1 MVRVPKTYES
11 RLEELKKEVKRELR
25 PVAQPVRRAV
35 ALVQRPSLP
44 LAIVLGLGK
53 FALILALPFLVYV
66 RSAVGLYSQGGLS
79 PVLSVIGA
87 GMITAALLAIYAA
100 WLSRRFKGR
109 KRAESIMRW
118 VGIPT
123 LVAWAMYSLF
133 YLASSNAKSAEVRD
147 EYRSLHPVLRV
158 AVATA
163 IMGDGDLVLTDS
175 RRVASDYGRMGLP
188 VNQRTKHYEQ
198 KNGWVHAVDLRT
210 NGRSEIRNWFLQAY
224 FKLMGFQ
231 TLRHVGTAD
240 HLHIQL
246 AVRP

>member
-1 MVRVPKTYES
+1 VKKTYES
-11 RLEELKKEVKRELR
+11 RLAELKKEVKRELR
-25 PVAQPVRRAV
+25 PVTQPVKRVA

-53 FALILALPFLVYV
+53 FALILALPFLVFV
-66 RSAVGLYSQGGLS
+66 RSAVGLYSQGGAS
-79 PVLSVIGA
+79 PMLSVLGA
-87 GMITAALLAIYAA
+87 GMITAGLLAVYAT

-109 KRAESIMRW
+109 ARAESILRW
-118 VGIPT
+118 VAIPT
-123 LVAWAMYSLF
+123 LVAWALYSLLF
-133 YLASSNAKSAEVRD
+133 IASSNAKSAEVRS

-175 RRVASDYGRMGLP
+175 RRVAGDYGRMGLP

-198 KNGWVHAVDLRT
+198 RNGWVHAVDLRT
-210 NGRSEIRNWFLQAY
+210 NGRSEIRNRLLQAY
-224 FKLMGFQ
+224 FSLMGFQ
-231 TLRHVGTAD
+231 TLRHIGTAD

>member
-1 MVRVPKTYES
+1 MVRVPKTHES

-25 PVAQPVRRAV
+25 PVIQPVKRAV
-35 ALVQRPSLP
+35 TLVQRPSLP
-44 LAIVLGLGK
+44 LSIVLGLGK

-79 PVLSVIGA
+79 PMLSVIGA
-87 GMITAALLAIYAA
+87 GMITAALLTLYAA

-123 LVAWAMYSLF
+123 LVAWAIYSLL
-133 YLASSNAKSAEVRD
+133 YLASANAKSDEVRR
-147 EYRSLHPVLRV
+147 EYRSLHPVLRI

-175 RRVASDYGRMGLP
+175 KRVASDYPRMGLR
-188 VNQRTKHYEQ
+188 VNDRTRHYEQ

-210 NGRSEIRNWFLQAY
+210 NGRSEIRNRSLQAY
-224 FKLMGFQ
+224 FSLMGFQ

-240 HLHIQL
+240 HLHVQL
-246 AVRP
+246 AVRQ

>member
-1 MVRVPKTYES
+1 MKKSYES

-25 PVAQPVRRAV
+25 PVTQPVQRAV
-35 ALVQRPSLP
+35 AMVQRPSLP
-44 LAIVLGLGK
+44 LSIVLGLGK

-79 PVLSVIGA
+79 PMLSVIGA
-87 GMITAALLAIYAA
+87 GMITAALLTVYAA
-100 WLSRRFKGR
+100 WLSRRFRGR

-123 LVAWAMYSLF
+123 LVGWAMYSLF

-147 EYRSLHPVLRV
+147 EYRSLHPVLRI

-175 RRVASDYGRMGLP
+175 RRVAGDYGRMGLP

-210 NGRSEIRNWFLQAY
+210 TGRGEIRNRTLQFY
-224 FKLMGFQ
+224 FTAMGFK

-240 HLHIQL
+240 HLHVQL
-246 AVRP
+246 PVSD

>member
-1 MVRVPKTYES
+1 VTKSYES
-11 RLEELKKEVKRELR
+11 RLEELRKEVRRELR
-25 PVAQPVRRAV
+25 PVMQPVKRVA

-79 PVLSVIGA
+79 PLLSVVGA
-87 GMITAALLAIYAA
+87 GMITAGLLALYAA

-109 KRAESIMRW
+109 ARAESIMRW
-118 VGIPT
+118 VAIPT
-123 LVAWAMYSLF
+123 LVAWALYSLL
-133 YLASSNAKSAEVRD
+133 YVASANTKSAEVRQ
-147 EYRSLHPVLRV
+147 EYRSMHPVLRI

-175 RRVASDYGRMGLP
+175 RRVAGDYTRMGLR
-188 VNQRTKHYEQ
+188 VNDRTKHYAQ

-210 NGRSEIRNWFLQAY
+210 NGRSEIRNRIVQLY
-224 FKLMGFQ
+224 FALMGFQ

-240 HLHIQL
+240 HLHVQL
-246 AVRP
+246 GARQ

>member
-1 MVRVPKTYES
+1 MTRSPES
-11 RLEELKKEVKRELR
+11 RLEELRKEVKRELR
-25 PVAQPVRRAV
+25 PVLQPVKRAA

-79 PVLSVIGA
+79 PMLSVIGA
-87 GMITAALLAIYAA
+87 GMVTAALLAGYAA

-109 KRAESIMRW
+109 ARAESIMRW
-118 VGIPT
+118 VAIPT
-123 LVAWAMYSLF
+123 MVAWCAYSLL
-133 YLASSNAKSAEVRD
+133 YIASANAKSSEVRQ
-147 EYRSLHPVLRV
+147 EYRSMHPVLRL

-175 RRVASDYGRMGLP
+175 RRVAADYTRMGLR
-188 VNQRTKHYEQ
+188 VNDRTRHYLQ

-210 NGRSEIRNWFLQAY
+210 NGRSEIRNWALQSY
-224 FKLMGFQ
+224 FSLMGFQ

-240 HLHIQL
+240 HLHVQL
-246 AVRP
+246 PLKN

>member
-1 MVRVPKTYES
+1 M
-11 RLEELKKEVKRELR
+11 KR
-25 PVAQPVRRAV
+25 AA

-53 FALILALPFLVYV
+53 FALILALPFLVFV

-87 GMITAALLAIYAA
+87 GMITAVLLTIYAA
-100 WLSRRFKGR
+100 WLSRRFRGR

-123 LVAWAMYSLF
+123 LVAWATYSLL
-133 YLASSNAKSAEVRD
+133 YIASANAKSSEVRR
-147 EYRSLHPVLRV
+147 EYRSLHPVLRI

-175 RRVASDYGRMGLP
+175 RRVAGDYARMGLR
-188 VNQRTKHYEQ
+188 VNDRTKHYEQ

-210 NGRSEIRNWFLQAY
+210 NGRSEIRNRLLQAY
-224 FKLMGFQ
+224 FSLMGFQ

-240 HLHIQL
+240 HLHVQL
-246 AVRP
+246 PVRPES

>member
-1 MVRVPKTYES
+1 VTKSYES
-11 RLEELKKEVKRELR
+11 RLEELRKEVKRELR
-25 PVAQPVRRAV
+25 PVMQPVKRVA

-44 LAIVLGLGK
+44 LGLVLGLGK

-66 RSAVGLYSQGGLS
+66 RSAVGLYSQGGVS

-87 GMITAALLAIYAA
+87 GMITAGLLALYAG

-109 KRAESIMRW
+109 ARAESIMRW
-118 VGIPT
+118 VAIPT
-123 LVAWAMYSLF
+123 LVAWCVYSLL
-133 YLASSNAKSAEVRD
+133 YLASANAKSDEVRQ
-147 EYRSLHPVLRV
+147 EYRSMHPVLRI

-175 RRVASDYGRMGLP
+175 RRVAGDYARMGLR
-188 VNQRTKHYEQ
+188 VNDRTKHYAQ

-210 NGRSEIRNWFLQAY
+210 NGRGEIRNRALQGY
-224 FKLMGFQ
+224 FSLMGFQ

-246 AVRP
+246 VVRP

>member
-1 MVRVPKTYES
+1 MPKTYES
-11 RLEELKKEVKRELR
+11 RLAELKKEVKRELR
-25 PVAQPVRRAV
+25 PVTQPVKRAV
-35 ALVQRPSLP
+35 AMVQRPSLP

-79 PVLSVIGA
+79 PMLSVVGA
-87 GMITAALLAIYAA
+87 GMITTALLTIYAA

-123 LVAWAMYSLF
+123 LVAWAVYSLL
-133 YLASSNAKSAEVRD
+133 YLASANAKSDEVRR
-147 EYRSLHPVLRV
+147 EYRSLHPVLRI

-163 IMGDGDLVLTDS
+163 IMGDGNLVLTDS
-175 RRVASDYGRMGLP
+175 RRVAGDYTRMGLR
-188 VNQRTKHYEQ
+188 VNDRTKHYEQ
-198 KNGWVHAVDLRT
+198 RNGWVHAVDLRT
-210 NGRSEIRNWFLQAY
+210 NGRSEIRNRALQL
-224 FKLMGFQ
+224 FFSLMGFQ

-240 HLHIQL
+240 HLHVQL
-246 AVRP
+246 PVKS

>member
-25 PVAQPVRRAV
+25 PVTQPVKRAV

-53 FALILALPFLVYV
+53 LALILALPFLVYV
-66 RSAVGLYSQGGLS
+66 RFAVGLYSDGGLS
-79 PVLSVIGA
+79 PMLSVIGA
-87 GMITAALLAIYAA
+87 GMVTAGLLAAYAA
-100 WLSRRFKGR
+100 WLSRRFKG
-109 KRAESIMRW
+109 KARAQSIMRW
-118 VGIPT
+118 VAIPT

-133 YLASSNAKSAEVRD
+133 YLASANAKSDEVRR
-147 EYRSLHPVLRV
+147 EYRSLHPVLRI

-175 RRVASDYGRMGLP
+175 RRVAGDYARMGLR
-188 VNQRTKHYEQ
+188 VNERTKHYEQ
-198 KNGWVHAVDLRT
+198 RNGWVHAVDLRT
-210 NGRSEIRNWFLQAY
+210 NGRSEIRNRALQAY
-224 FKLMGFQ
+224 FALMGFQ

-240 HLHIQL
+240 HLHVQL
-246 AVRP
+246 PVR

>member
-1 MVRVPKTYES
+1 MKKPYEA

-25 PVAQPVRRAV
+25 PVTQPVKRAV
-35 ALVQRPSLP
+35 AMVQRPSLP
-44 LAIVLGLGK
+44 LAFVLGLGK
-53 FALILALPFLVYV
+53 VALMLALPFLVFV
-66 RSAVGLYSQGGLS
+66 RSSVGLYSQGGAS
-79 PVLSVIGA
+79 PMLSVVGA
-87 GMITAALLAIYAA
+87 GMITTGLLALYAT
-100 WLSRRFKGR
+100 WLSRRFRGR
-109 KRAESIMRW
+109 ARAESILRW
-118 VGIPT
+118 VAIPT
-123 LVAWAMYSLF
+123 LVAWALYSLLF
-133 YLASSNAKSAEVRD
+133 IASSNAKSAEVRS

-175 RRVASDYGRMGLP
+175 RRVAGDYGRMGLP

-210 NGRSEIRNWFLQAY
+210 NGRSELRNRAVQAY
-224 FKLMGFQ
+224 FGLMGFQ

-240 HLHIQL
+240 HLHVQL

>member
-1 MVRVPKTYES
+1 MAKSHES

-25 PVAQPVRRAV
+25 PVTQPVKRAV

-66 RSAVGLYSQGGLS
+66 RSAVGLYSDGGLS
-79 PVLSVIGA
+79 PMLAVVGA
-87 GMITAALLAIYAA
+87 GMITAGLLAVYAA

-109 KRAESIMRW
+109 ARAESVMRW
-118 VGIPT
+118 VAIPA
-123 LVAWAMYSLF
+123 LVAWCGYSLL
-133 YLASSNAKSAEVRD
+133 YLASANAKSDDVRR
-147 EYRSLHPVLRV
+147 EYRSMHPVLRI

-163 IMGDGDLVLTDS
+163 IMGDGSVVLTDS
-175 RRVASDYGRMGLP
+175 RRVASDYTRMGLR
-188 VNQRTKHYEQ
+188 VNDRTKHYEQ
-198 KNGWVHAVDLRT
+198 RNGWVHAVDLRT
-210 NGRSEIRNWFLQAY
+210 NGRSEIRNRALQAY
-224 FKLMGFQ
+224 FSLMGFQ

-246 AVRP
+246 AVQP

>member
-1 MVRVPKTYES
+1 MAKSHES
-11 RLEELKKEVKRELR
+11 RLAELKKEVKRELR
-25 PVAQPVRRAV
+25 PVTQPVKRVA

-44 LAIVLGLGK
+44 LELVLGLGK

-79 PVLSVIGA
+79 PVMSVIGA
-87 GMITAALLAIYAA
+87 GMITAALLAVYAA
-100 WLSRRFKGR
+100 WLSRRFRGR

-123 LVAWAMYSLF
+123 LIAWAMYSLF
-133 YLASSNAKSAEVRD
+133 YLASANAKSAEVRN

-175 RRVASDYGRMGLP
+175 RRVAGDYGRMGLP

-210 NGRSEIRNWFLQAY
+210 TGRGEIRNRALQAY
-224 FKLMGFQ
+224 FSLMGFQ

-240 HLHIQL
+240 HLHVQL
-246 AVRP
+246 PLTN

>member
-1 MVRVPKTYES
+1 MTRSYES
-11 RLEELKKEVKRELR
+11 RLEELRKEVKRELR
-25 PVAQPVRRAV
+25 PVMQPVKRAA
-35 ALVQRPSLP
+35 ALLQRPSLP

-79 PVLSVIGA
+79 PMLSVIGA
-87 GMITAALLAIYAA
+87 GMITAVLLAGYAA

-109 KRAESIMRW
+109 ARAESIMRW
-118 VGIPT
+118 VAIPT
-123 LVAWAMYSLF
+123 LVAWVTYSLL
-133 YLASSNAKSAEVRD
+133 YVASANTKSVEVQR
-147 EYRSLHPVLRV
+147 EYRSMHPVLRL

-175 RRVASDYGRMGLP
+175 RRVAGDYGRMGLP
-188 VNQRTKHYEQ
+188 VNQRTRHYAQ

-210 NGRSEIRNWFLQAY
+210 NGRSEIRNRALQLY
-224 FKLMGFQ
+224 FALMGFQ

-240 HLHIQL
+240 HLHVQL
-246 AVRP
+246 PVRP